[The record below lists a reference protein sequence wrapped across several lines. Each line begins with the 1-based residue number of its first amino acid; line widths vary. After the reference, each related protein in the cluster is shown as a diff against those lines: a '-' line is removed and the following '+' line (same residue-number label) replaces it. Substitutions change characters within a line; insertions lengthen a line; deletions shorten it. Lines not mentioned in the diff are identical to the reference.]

1 MYFLFFNRDDLLSY
15 LTNHNNV
22 LWKLFLKLCTN
33 LKITCD
39 GRDLTKIKLRVKPSK
54 R

>member
-15 LTNHNNV
+15 LTNHSV

-39 GRDLTKIKLRVKPSK
+39 GRDLKKIKLRVKPSK